1 MPAIALKTVN
11 LVARWGNND
20 DFCIEDA
27 DDVEDA
33 DTDDVEDDDVGEVED
48 AYADA
53 DDVNDGV
60 ADEVNDADTDTCT
73 PSQKQHWR
81 EVPRGEVVG
90 KADLQMIKYFNVLVN
105 NSILLALVI

>member
-20 DFCIEDA
+20 DFCFEDADDADDA
-27 DDVEDA
+27 DDVED
-33 DTDDVEDDDVGEVED
+33 DDVEDDDVGEVAD
-48 AYADA
+48 AYA

-90 KADLQMIKYFNVLVN
+90 KADLQMINYFLCFGK
-105 NSILLALVI
+105 

>member
-20 DFCIEDA
+20 DFCFEDADDA
-27 DDVEDA
+27 DDVED
-33 DTDDVEDDDVGEVED
+33 DYFGEVAD

-81 EVPRGEVVG
+81 EVPRGEVVE
-90 KADLQMIKYFNVLVN
+90 KADLQMINYFLCFRK
-105 NSILLALVI
+105 